1 MPFSSINSLLVVKAA
16 EIQHFVAVRC
26 VGYVTGREFEETNGA
41 LWVNQIPAPGECL
54 PLQGHEYLLTVYGWE
69 QHIWRGTNCKN
80 EIYG

>member
-54 PLQGHEYLLTVYGWE
+54 PL
-69 QHIWRGTNCKN
+69 
-80 EIYG
+80 